1 MLQKHRGELF
11 LLAGALLF
19 SFNGIVS
26 KLVLTSSLSAL
37 NLAQVR
43 STGAFII
50 LFLLIFFRSREKLR
64 VTKKELPQLAF
75 FGVIGIAA
83 VQFLYF
89 MAISRMH
96 VSFALIIEFTAPIW
110 IVLWIKYVKKRFVPT
125 DMWIAIFLAF
135 IGLLFIAQVWKGR
148 TLDTIGLIAAFLDA
162 IALSIY
168 FLMGE
173 KLTKTRDIQSLTFF
187 GFAFATLA
195 WLIIL
200 PVWNFPFE
208 VFGERIN
215 MQGIF
220 DGFDTYGWVLIAWII
235 IFGTIV
241 PYLLVITGIKTL
253 SASTSSVI
261 GMVEPVLVGI
271 LAWWWLREA
280 WLPLQIFGG
289 VLVMVGIYI
298 GDRARLRGAGAG

>member
-187 GFAFATLA
+187 GFAFATLT

-200 PVWNFPFE
+200 PIWNFPFE

-220 DGFDTYGWVLIAWII
+220 DGFDTYGLVLIAWII

-298 GDRARLRGAGAG
+298 GDRARLRAQ

>member
-64 VTKKELPQLAF
+64 VTRKELPQLAF

-89 MAISRMH
+89 IAISRMH

-200 PVWNFPFE
+200 PIWKFPFE

-220 DGFDTYGWVLIAWII
+220 AGYDSYGWVLMVWII
-235 IFGTIV
+235 VFGTII
-241 PYLLVITGIKTL
+241 PYLCVITGIKTL

-261 GMVEPVLVGI
+261 GMLEPVLVGI
-271 LAWWWLREA
+271 FAWWWLREA
-280 WLPLQIFGG
+280 WLPLQILGG
-289 VLVMVGIYI
+289 VLVLIGIYI
-298 GDRARLRGAGAG
+298 ADRARLQAR

>member
-89 MAISRMH
+89 IAISRMH

-125 DMWIAIFLAF
+125 DMWMAIFLAF

-298 GDRARLRGAGAG
+298 GDRARLRAQ

>member
-64 VTKKELPQLAF
+64 VTRKELPQLAF

-187 GFAFATLA
+187 GFAFATLT

-200 PVWNFPFE
+200 PIWNFPFE

-298 GDRARLRGAGAG
+298 GDRARLRAQ

>member
-64 VTKKELPQLAF
+64 VTRKELPQLAF

-187 GFAFATLA
+187 GFAFATLT

-200 PVWNFPFE
+200 PIWKFPFE

-220 DGFDTYGWVLIAWII
+220 AGYDSYGWVLIVWII
-235 IFGTIV
+235 IFGTII
-241 PYLLVITGIKTL
+241 PYLFVITGIKTL

-261 GMVEPVLVGI
+261 GMLEPVLVGI

-280 WLPLQIFGG
+280 WLPLQILGG
-289 VLVMVGIYI
+289 VLVLIGIYI
-298 GDRARLRGAGAG
+298 ADRARLKAH

>member
-64 VTKKELPQLAF
+64 VTRKELPQLAF

-200 PVWNFPFE
+200 PIWKFPCE

-220 DGFDTYGWVLIAWII
+220 AGYDSYGWVLIVWII
-235 IFGTIV
+235 VFGTII
-241 PYLLVITGIKTL
+241 PYLFVITGIKTL

-261 GMVEPVLVGI
+261 GMLEPVLVGI

-280 WLPLQIFGG
+280 WLPLQILGG
-289 VLVMVGIYI
+289 VLVLIGIYI
-298 GDRARLRGAGAG
+298 ADRARLKAH

>member
-64 VTKKELPQLAF
+64 VTRKELPQLAF

-200 PVWNFPFE
+200 PIWKFPFE

-220 DGFDTYGWVLIAWII
+220 AGYDSYGWVLIVWII
-235 IFGTIV
+235 VFGTII
-241 PYLLVITGIKTL
+241 PYLFVITGIKTL

-261 GMVEPVLVGI
+261 GMLEPVLVGI

-280 WLPLQIFGG
+280 WLPLQILGG
-289 VLVMVGIYI
+289 VLVLIGIYI
-298 GDRARLRGAGAG
+298 ADRARLKAH

>member
-200 PVWNFPFE
+200 PIWNFPFE
-208 VFGERIN
+208 VFSERIN

-220 DGFDTYGWVLIAWII
+220 EGFDTYGWVLIAWII

-289 VLVMVGIYI
+289 VLVMIGIYVA
-298 GDRARLRGAGAG
+298 DRARLRAH

>member
-64 VTKKELPQLAF
+64 VTRKELPQLAF

-187 GFAFATLA
+187 GFAFATLT

-200 PVWNFPFE
+200 PIWKFPFE

-220 DGFDTYGWVLIAWII
+220 AGYDSYGWVLIVWII
-235 IFGTIV
+235 VFGTIV

-261 GMVEPVLVGI
+261 GMLEPVLVGI

-280 WLPLQIFGG
+280 WLPLQILGG
-289 VLVMVGIYI
+289 VLVLIGIYI
-298 GDRARLRGAGAG
+298 ADRARLKAH

>member
-187 GFAFATLA
+187 GFAFATLT

-200 PVWNFPFE
+200 PIWKFPFE

-220 DGFDTYGWVLIAWII
+220 AGYDSYGWVLIVWII

-280 WLPLQIFGG
+280 WLPLQILGG
-289 VLVMVGIYI
+289 VLVLIGIYI
-298 GDRARLRGAGAG
+298 ADRARLKAH

>member
-64 VTKKELPQLAF
+64 VTRKELPQLAF

-200 PVWNFPFE
+200 PIWKFPFE

-220 DGFDTYGWVLIAWII
+220 AGYDSYGWVLIVWII
-235 IFGTIV
+235 IFGTII
-241 PYLLVITGIKTL
+241 PYLFVITGIKTL

-261 GMVEPVLVGI
+261 GMLEPVLVGI

-280 WLPLQIFGG
+280 WLPLQILGG
-289 VLVMVGIYI
+289 VLVLIGIYI
-298 GDRARLRGAGAG
+298 ADRARLKAH

>member
-64 VTKKELPQLAF
+64 VTRKELPQLAF

-187 GFAFATLA
+187 GFTFATLA

-200 PVWNFPFE
+200 PIWKFPFE

-220 DGFDTYGWVLIAWII
+220 AGYDSYGWVLIVWII
-235 IFGTIV
+235 VFGTII
-241 PYLLVITGIKTL
+241 PYLFVITGLKTL

-261 GMVEPVLVGI
+261 GMLEPVLVGI

-280 WLPLQIFGG
+280 WLPLQILGG
-289 VLVMVGIYI
+289 VLVLIGIYI
-298 GDRARLRGAGAG
+298 ADRARLKAH

>member
-200 PVWNFPFE
+200 PIWNFPFE
-208 VFGERIN
+208 VFSERIN

-220 DGFDTYGWVLIAWII
+220 EGFDTYGWVLIAWII

-289 VLVMVGIYI
+289 VLVMVGIYVA
-298 GDRARLRGAGAG
+298 DRARLRAH

>member
-187 GFAFATLA
+187 GFAFATLT

-200 PVWNFPFE
+200 PIWNFPFE

-220 DGFDTYGWVLIAWII
+220 DGFDSYGWVLIAWII
-235 IFGTIV
+235 IFGTMV
-241 PYLLVITGIKTL
+241 PYLLVITGLKTL

-298 GDRARLRGAGAG
+298 GDRARLRAQ

>member
-43 STGAFII
+43 STGPFII

-148 TLDTIGLIAAFLDA
+148 ILDTIGLIAAFLDA

-187 GFAFATLA
+187 GFAFATLT

-200 PVWNFPFE
+200 PIWNFPFE

-298 GDRARLRGAGAG
+298 GDRARLRAQ

>member
-200 PVWNFPFE
+200 PIWNFPFE

-298 GDRARLRGAGAG
+298 GDRARLRAQ

>member
-43 STGAFII
+43 STGPFII

-187 GFAFATLA
+187 GFAFATLT

-200 PVWNFPFE
+200 PIWNFPFE

-289 VLVMVGIYI
+289 VLVMIGIYVA
-298 GDRARLRGAGAG
+298 DRARLRAH

>member
-64 VTKKELPQLAF
+64 VTRKELPQLVF

-168 FLMGE
+168 FLLGE

-200 PVWNFPFE
+200 PIWKFPFE

-220 DGFDTYGWVLIAWII
+220 AGYDSYGWVLIVWII
-235 IFGTIV
+235 VFGTII
-241 PYLLVITGIKTL
+241 PYLFVITGIKTL

-261 GMVEPVLVGI
+261 GMLEPVLVGI

-280 WLPLQIFGG
+280 WLPLQILGG
-289 VLVMVGIYI
+289 VLVLIGIYI
-298 GDRARLRGAGAG
+298 ADRARLKAH

>member
-200 PVWNFPFE
+200 PIWNFPFE

-241 PYLLVITGIKTL
+241 PYLLVITGLKTL

-298 GDRARLRGAGAG
+298 GDRARLRAQ

>member
-220 DGFDTYGWVLIAWII
+220 DGIDTYGWVLIAWII

-289 VLVMVGIYI
+289 VLVMIGIYVA
-298 GDRARLRGAGAG
+298 DRARLRAH

>member
-64 VTKKELPQLAF
+64 VTRKELPQLAF

-298 GDRARLRGAGAG
+298 GDRARLRAQ

>member
-200 PVWNFPFE
+200 PIWNFPFE

-235 IFGTIV
+235 IFGTMV
-241 PYLLVITGIKTL
+241 PYLLVITGLKTL

-298 GDRARLRGAGAG
+298 GDRARLRAQ

>member
-241 PYLLVITGIKTL
+241 PYLLVITGLKTL

-298 GDRARLRGAGAG
+298 GDRARLRAQ

>member
-11 LLAGALLF
+11 LLAGARLF

-64 VTKKELPQLAF
+64 VTRKELPQLAF

-173 KLTKTRDIQSLTFF
+173 KLTKTRHIQSLTFF
-187 GFAFATLA
+187 GVAFATLT

-200 PVWNFPFE
+200 PIWKFPFE

-220 DGFDTYGWVLIAWII
+220 AGYDSYGWVLIVWII
-235 IFGTIV
+235 VFGTIV

-280 WLPLQIFGG
+280 WLPLQILGG
-289 VLVMVGIYI
+289 VLVLIGIYI
-298 GDRARLRGAGAG
+298 ADRARLKAH

>member
-64 VTKKELPQLAF
+64 VTRKELPQLAF

-241 PYLLVITGIKTL
+241 PYLLVITGLKTL

-298 GDRARLRGAGAG
+298 GDRARLRAQ

>member
-64 VTKKELPQLAF
+64 VTRKELPQLAF

-200 PVWNFPFE
+200 PIWKFPFE

-220 DGFDTYGWVLIAWII
+220 AGYDSYGWVLIVWII
-235 IFGTIV
+235 VFGTIV

-280 WLPLQIFGG
+280 WLPLQILGG
-289 VLVMVGIYI
+289 VLVLIGIYI
-298 GDRARLRGAGAG
+298 ADRARLKAH

>member
-64 VTKKELPQLAF
+64 VTRKELPQLAF

-187 GFAFATLA
+187 GFAFATLT

-200 PVWNFPFE
+200 PIWNFPFE
-208 VFGERIN
+208 VFSERIN

-220 DGFDTYGWVLIAWII
+220 EGFDTYGWVLIAWII

-289 VLVMVGIYI
+289 VLVMIGIYVA
-298 GDRARLRGAGAG
+298 DRARLRAH

>member
-220 DGFDTYGWVLIAWII
+220 DGFDSYGWVLIAWII

-298 GDRARLRGAGAG
+298 GDRARLRAQ

>member
-11 LLAGALLF
+11 LLVGALLF

-241 PYLLVITGIKTL
+241 PYLLVITGLKTL

-298 GDRARLRGAGAG
+298 GDRARLRAQ

>member
-187 GFAFATLA
+187 GFAFATLT

-200 PVWNFPFE
+200 PIWNFPFE
-208 VFGERIN
+208 VFSERIN

-220 DGFDTYGWVLIAWII
+220 EGFDTYGWVLIAWII

-280 WLPLQIFGG
+280 WLPLQILGG
-289 VLVMVGIYI
+289 VLVLIGIYI
-298 GDRARLRGAGAG
+298 GDRARLRAQ

>member
-200 PVWNFPFE
+200 PIWNFPFE
-208 VFGERIN
+208 VFSERIN

-289 VLVMVGIYI
+289 VLVMIGIYVA
-298 GDRARLRGAGAG
+298 DRARLRAQ

>member
-200 PVWNFPFE
+200 PIWNFPFE

-220 DGFDTYGWVLIAWII
+220 DGFDSYGWVLIAWII

-298 GDRARLRGAGAG
+298 GDRARLRAQ

>member
-200 PVWNFPFE
+200 PIWNFPFE

-289 VLVMVGIYI
+289 VLVMIGIYVA
-298 GDRARLRGAGAG
+298 DRARLRAH

>member
-187 GFAFATLA
+187 GFAFATLT

-200 PVWNFPFE
+200 PIWNFPFE

-220 DGFDTYGWVLIAWII
+220 DGFDSYGWVLIAWII

-289 VLVMVGIYI
+289 VLVMIGIYVA
-298 GDRARLRGAGAG
+298 DRARLRAH

>member
-43 STGAFII
+43 STGPFII

-110 IVLWIKYVKKRFVPT
+110 IVLWIKYVKKCFVPT

-187 GFAFATLA
+187 GFAFATLT

-241 PYLLVITGIKTL
+241 PYLLVITGLKTL

-298 GDRARLRGAGAG
+298 GDRARLRAQ

>member
-200 PVWNFPFE
+200 PIWNFPFE
-208 VFGERIN
+208 VFSERIN

-241 PYLLVITGIKTL
+241 PYLLVITGLKTL

-298 GDRARLRGAGAG
+298 GDRARLRAQ

>member
-235 IFGTIV
+235 IFGTMV
-241 PYLLVITGIKTL
+241 PYLLVITGLKTL

-298 GDRARLRGAGAG
+298 GDRARLRAQ

>member
-200 PVWNFPFE
+200 PIWNFPFE

-220 DGFDTYGWVLIAWII
+220 DGFDSYGWVLIAWII

-280 WLPLQIFGG
+280 WLPLQILGG
-289 VLVMVGIYI
+289 VLVLIGIYI
-298 GDRARLRGAGAG
+298 GDRARLRAH

>member
-187 GFAFATLA
+187 GFAFATLT

-200 PVWNFPFE
+200 PIWNFPFE
-208 VFGERIN
+208 VFSERIN

-220 DGFDTYGWVLIAWII
+220 EGFDTYGWVLIAWII

-241 PYLLVITGIKTL
+241 PYLF
-253 SASTSSVI
+253 VI
-261 GMVEPVLVGI
+261 GGLRRMAPSTASVMGMLEPVLAGAFAWVW
-271 LAWWWLREA
+271 LAQSWAPIQLSGA
-280 WLPLQIFGG
+280 AI
-289 VLVMVGIYI
+289 VLVGNYI
-298 GDRARLRGAGAG
+298 ADKAKIAATSAQ